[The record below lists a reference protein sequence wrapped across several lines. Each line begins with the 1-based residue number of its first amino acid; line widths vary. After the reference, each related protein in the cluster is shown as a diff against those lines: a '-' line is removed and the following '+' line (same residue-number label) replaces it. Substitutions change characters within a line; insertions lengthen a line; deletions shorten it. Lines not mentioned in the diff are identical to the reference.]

1 MAAPSSSEAAQK
13 YEAAAAAAV
22 EACAEDTNGQTC
34 YICMDGAAEEGL
46 VRACACRGHSGV
58 AHVSCLVRQA
68 QVSVQQGLA
77 NEENSLVPRL
87 KRWWIC
93 RLCEQGHHGAVA
105 AALGWACWKTYVGR
119 PAGDHLRNIALQ
131 ILADSMHNDPSGRLA
146 ILESILDRLKI
157 ENERPMDIMYVRSQI
172 SKCLARLERND
183 ECLALRRLNYEAS
196 LPRHIIVEARDQERQ
211 IVLPGREKW
220 LLALAIDLG
229 DSLVTTRDA
238 DAVDFCR
245 DLVARAREEYGEE
258 SPVYERCLMTYARAM
273 FRATKCSPESLAEAE
288 AIVAATARSWRRRY
302 GDSHPNTRIAEA
314 GVGKIR
320 AKILFNGAL
329 AELLAARNCG

>member
-1 MAAPSSSEAAQK
+1 
-13 YEAAAAAAV
+13 
-22 EACAEDTNGQTC
+22 
-34 YICMDGAAEEGL
+34 
-46 VRACACRGHSGV
+46 
-58 AHVSCLVRQA
+58 
-68 QVSVQQGLA
+68 
-77 NEENSLVPRL
+77 
-87 KRWWIC
+87 
-93 RLCEQGHHGAVA
+93 
-105 AALGWACWKTYVGR
+105 
-119 PAGDHLRNIALQ
+119 
-131 ILADSMHNDPSGRLA
+131 MHNDPSGRLA

-288 AIVAATARSWRRRY
+288 AIVAATARKWRRRY
-302 GDSHPNTRIAEA
+302 GKQHPNTQIVEFGAE
-314 GVGKIR
+314 KIR
-320 AKILFNGAL
+320 ARNLFNRVL
-329 AELLAARNCG
+329 DELLAARNCG